1 MTFLTAFLI
10 YLGIAFIAFL
20 WLLFGDLLEIRSLG
34 DFALM
39 IVAVLLWPVILV
51 FNIYKLIYDKIHK
64 S

>member
-10 YLGIAFIAFL
+10 YLGVAFIAFL
-20 WLLFGDLLEIRSLG
+20 WMLFDDLFDIRSLG

-51 FNIYKLIYDKIHK
+51 INIYKSIHGKIHK